1 MLLLLLLLVMVMVM
15 VVVMLLLWTLLYDV
29 FFVWLPALC
38 GAVCRADGR
47 GKMADDSQTCCTVET
62 PSRLMLFYPADTTPA
77 PLASLLPL
85 QPLSRSVGQ
94 RLTLGRSSSAD
105 VRLNDE
111 RMSRLYAALWHAG
124 DDPFVFRVS
133 NLSQRKLLLV
143 DGAMLRYEEEAE
155 VKDGC
160 VLTLDFLQLKA
171 KVCAGDY
178 VASSYEVSFV
188 KNVVMTPPVSQK
200 PPGGKC
206 LMPPRRDAD
215 KTRRMSLDNAGD
227 VVSKLLTCLQTGSL
241 DYDSRMAGPPSVGVI
256 SREPYLASRH
266 SSDPGDVGVEY
277 ELPENVSSATPGFCS
292 SAAEPPSGLSAV
304 SLSPSA
310 YRTGNKLSLNIPPP
324 PALLPAAG
332 QRTASTGTATPQQ
345 QEPELRGPAS
355 SPAAEGQNQTSSAK
369 RSLSCWFNLDHASVS
384 PVHIPH
390 KEKLES
396 VASQDL
402 PEIAQHVQDA
412 LLNSKISSYKARPS
426 CCRGCAGDVSGKT
439 AAALKPAPEMTQK
452 LTLPDMVADQSLYRK
467 SPVENAEW
475 DTDDPNINCYME

>member
-1 MLLLLLLLVMVMVM
+1 MLLLLLLLVMVMVMVM

-188 KNVVMTPPVSQK
+188 KN
-200 PPGGKC
+200 
-206 LMPPRRDAD
+206 
-215 KTRRMSLDNAGD
+215 
-227 VVSKLLTCLQTGSL
+227 
-241 DYDSRMAGPPSVGVI
+241 
-256 SREPYLASRH
+256 
-266 SSDPGDVGVEY
+266 
-277 ELPENVSSATPGFCS
+277 
-292 SAAEPPSGLSAV
+292 
-304 SLSPSA
+304 
-310 YRTGNKLSLNIPPP
+310 LSLI
-324 PALLPAAG
+324 
-332 QRTASTGTATPQQ
+332 
-345 QEPELRGPAS
+345 
-355 SPAAEGQNQTSSAK
+355 
-369 RSLSCWFNLDHASVS
+369 
-384 PVHIPH
+384 HI
-390 KEKLES
+390 
-396 VASQDL
+396 
-402 PEIAQHVQDA
+402 
-412 LLNSKISSYKARPS
+412 
-426 CCRGCAGDVSGKT
+426 
-439 AAALKPAPEMTQK
+439 
-452 LTLPDMVADQSLYRK
+452 
-467 SPVENAEW
+467 
-475 DTDDPNINCYME
+475 